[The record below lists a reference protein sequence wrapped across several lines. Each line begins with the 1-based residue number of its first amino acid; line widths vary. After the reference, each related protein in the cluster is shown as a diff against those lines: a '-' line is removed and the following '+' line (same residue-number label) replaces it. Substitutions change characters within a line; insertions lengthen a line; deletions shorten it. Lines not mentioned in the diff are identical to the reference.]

1 MQNVNLEVYTI
12 YKGGEIMNSKEIG
25 ERIRKIRKQKRI
37 EVPYI
42 AEKTGL
48 NKATIYRYEKGEVSK
63 IKLPIIE
70 AIASI
75 LEVNPNWLTGLTDD
89 MENKHTKPISLF
101 ARNLSFLLQSTN
113 TSRLELAKELG
124 YNSEKIIQKWE
135 NDVVE
140 PSTDDAFIIA
150 KRWNIPILDLCIKD
164 LKNSN
169 YLSIEKNSTTD
180 SKVVTFEYSLD
191 KYAQE
196 RNISETEIDFFKR
209 FLDLDENTRK
219 NMINGLTQI
228 FNSSASSN
236 STSTTPHKHL
246 NKFNF
251 ATVEEAEEAYKKMR
265 LNSASQTTSYVT
277 SCIGEERNSEK
288 IK

>member
-1 MQNVNLEVYTI
+1 
-12 YKGGEIMNSKEIG
+12 MNSKEIG

-48 NKATIYRYEKGEVSK
+48 NKATINRYEKGEVSK

-89 MENKHTKPISLF
+89 MENKQTKPISLF